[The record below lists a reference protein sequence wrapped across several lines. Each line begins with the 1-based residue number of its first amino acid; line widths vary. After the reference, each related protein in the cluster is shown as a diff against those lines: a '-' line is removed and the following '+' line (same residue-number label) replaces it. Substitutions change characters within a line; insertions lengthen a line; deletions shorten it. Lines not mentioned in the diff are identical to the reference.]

1 MTLTHIYY
9 SIVQWITCSFLLKYW
24 CITYRMHLSTDD
36 LYSIFQYPEETWST
50 LTVNSDFLDLLQ
62 NLSFHVGV
70 SAELLPCS
78 HNASLFGQFCHTLLV
93 GDYKADHVVLIAA
106 RMKIRN
112 KVDKRLR
119 RKGYSYWEKFMRARS
134 WKSEVELFKIVE
146 IIHQS
151 RSWSGPQNTKLTTE
165 IVIKKGA
172 LKEAEVLI

>member
-1 MTLTHIYY
+1 
-9 SIVQWITCSFLLKYW
+9 
-24 CITYRMHLSTDD
+24 MHLSTDD

-119 RKGYSYWEKFMRARS
+119 RKGYSY
-134 WKSEVELFKIVE
+134 
-146 IIHQS
+146 
-151 RSWSGPQNTKLTTE
+151 
-165 IVIKKGA
+165 
-172 LKEAEVLI
+172 